1 MIAFLLKGLVRD
13 RTRSLFPILM
23 VSAGAFL
30 TVFLYSY
37 MNGAINDM
45 VDTGARFDAGHTKIT
60 TRAYGRLSDQI
71 PNDLAMLGVS
81 DLMARLKKDRPGWI
95 WAPRIKF
102 GGLLDIPGTE
112 GQTRAQGPVF
122 GMGIDLNGEEG
133 FETRL
138 LNLKKSIV
146 EGTMP
151 DQENEILI
159 SEPFAQKLN
168 VDIGETA
175 TLITTTM
182 HGSMSITN
190 WKISGT
196 VRFGMVTID
205 RQTIVAD
212 LDDIRAALDMDDAAG
227 EIVGFT
233 SDLVYDDS
241 LSIETA
247 RRFNRET
254 ADPNDDFSPVMTTLG
269 EEETLG
275 VILRMTRYVGAIV
288 VGVFVFAMSIVLWNA
303 GLMNGIRRYGEI
315 GVRLAV
321 GESKGALYRSMIIE
335 SVCVG
340 IAGSILGTLFGLI
353 ASYWLQYAGFDISA
367 MMQKSTVLFSNI
379 IRARV
384 TPTSYVIGFVPGL
397 FASVLGTL
405 FAGIGIYRRQTSQ
418 LFRELE
424 T

>member
-1 MIAFLLKGLVRD
+1 MIAFLIKGLFRD

-60 TRAYGRLSDQI
+60 TRAYRTVSDQI
-71 PNDLAMLGVS
+71 PNDLALLGVS
-81 DLMARLKKDRPGWI
+81 DLMAHLRKAYPRWL

-102 GGLLDIPGTE
+102 GGLLDIPDPA

-122 GMGIDLNGEEG
+122 GMGIDLHGEAG

-146 EGTMP
+146 KGTLP
-151 DQENEILI
+151 DHVNEILI
-159 SEPFAQKLN
+159 SEPFARKLN
-168 VDIGETA
+168 VDIGDTA

-196 VRFGMVTID
+196 IRFGMVTID
-205 RQTIVAD
+205 RHTIVAD
-212 LDDIRAALDMDDAAG
+212 LDDIRAALDMQDAAG
-227 EIVGFT
+227 EIVGFRN
-233 SDLVYDDS
+233 DLVYDDS
-241 LSIETA
+241 FSIETA
-247 RRFNRET
+247 RRFNRQTVGE
-254 ADPNDDFSPVMTTLG
+254 NDDFSPVMTTLG

-275 VILRMTRYVGAIV
+275 VILKMARYVGAIV

-335 SVCVG
+335 SVGVG
-340 IAGSILGTLFGLI
+340 IAGSVLGTLLGLI
-353 ASYWLQYAGFDISA
+353 ASYWLQYTGFDISA

-384 TPTSYVIGFVPGL
+384 TPVSYVIGFVPGL